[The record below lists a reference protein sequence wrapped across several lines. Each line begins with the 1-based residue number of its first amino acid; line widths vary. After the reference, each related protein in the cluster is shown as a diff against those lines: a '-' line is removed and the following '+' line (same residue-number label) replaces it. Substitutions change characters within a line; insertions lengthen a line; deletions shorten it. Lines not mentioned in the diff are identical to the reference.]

1 MFHNK
6 LPVLVAPFTV
16 TLFTFGIIADW
27 TWKNLTLSGLLLTEV
42 LCELLFI
49 SCLLTLYESL

>member
-16 TLFTFGIIADW
+16 ALFTFGIIADW
-27 TWKNLTLSGLLLTEV
+27 TWKNLALSGLLTEV

-49 SCLLTLYESL
+49 SCLLTLYERL